1 MWRSRMFWRLFGA
14 LAVLSLASIAFLG
27 IVIVNQAEEY
37 FLQQIEDSLR
47 IKAVLVREALAALP
61 SGQTLQDRVLAM
73 RPKVAMRITLIA
85 ANGDVLADS
94 EEDPQHMEKHD
105 TRPEVIASREA
116 DFGTATRY
124 STTVHQS
131 MMYVALRTD
140 DESQG
145 VAYVRVALPLSRI
158 EGQLRRLRQLVW
170 TAAGVT
176 ALAAMILAF
185 WLARRMTR
193 PLQELTQGA
202 QRIAA
207 GDYGHKVYTG
217 TPDEIGVLAR
227 SFNQMSD
234 RLAAQFAQVEE
245 DRRQLRAILSGMI
258 EGVVALDADQRILFA
273 NDRAAQLL
281 EFHFQPAIGRRFYE
295 VVRLRALHDIVRRA
309 LTEPEAFREE
319 LSWNGRSAKN
329 LMLHGTGLA
338 GSPTPGAVLVV
349 HDISDLRRLEGLRQE
364 FVANVSHELKTP
376 LSVIK
381 ACVETLLAGAV
392 DDPAHRRPFIDQIGN
407 QAERLH
413 ALILDLLSL
422 ARIEGETEIFSFEEV
437 MLDEAVEACLA
448 RYRALAEGK
457 HQRLESNPPAE
468 KTSAWVDE
476 EALGQILDNL
486 VDNAI
491 KYTPS
496 GGWVRVSWHTD
507 NDRICLQVRD
517 TGIGIPEP
525 DRQRIFE
532 RFYRVDKARSRELG
546 GTGLGLA
553 IVKHLTQAMKGSVRA
568 DSQVGQGT
576 TFSLYL
582 PRWRGN

>member
-1 MWRSRMFWRLFGA
+1 MT
-14 LAVLSLASIAFLG
+14 
-27 IVIVNQAEEY
+27 
-37 FLQQIEDSLR
+37 
-47 IKAVLVREALAALP
+47 ALP
-61 SGQTLQDRVLAM
+61 AMLLA
-73 RPKVAMRITLIA
+73 
-85 ANGDVLADS
+85 
-94 EEDPQHMEKHD
+94 
-105 TRPEVIASREA
+105 
-116 DFGTATRY
+116 Y
-124 STTVHQS
+124 
-131 MMYVALRTD
+131 
-140 DESQG
+140 
-145 VAYVRVALPLSRI
+145 
-158 EGQLRRLRQLVW
+158 
-170 TAAGVT
+170 
-176 ALAAMILAF
+176 

-193 PLQELTQGA
+193 PLQELTEGA

-234 RLAAQFAQVEE
+234 HLAAQFAQVEE

-273 NDRAAQLL
+273 NERAAQLL
-281 EFHFQPAIGRRFYE
+281 EFQFQPAIGRRFYE
-295 VVRLRALHDIVRRA
+295 VVRLRALQDVVRRA
-309 LTEPEAFREE
+309 LNEPEAFREE

-437 MLDEAVEACLA
+437 MVDEAVEACLA

-457 HQRLESNPPAE
+457 QQRLESYPPAE
-468 KTSAWVDE
+468 KTSVWVDE

-491 KYTPS
+491 KYTPP
-496 GGWVRVSWHTD
+496 GGCVRVSWHTD
-507 NDRICLQVRD
+507 NDRVCLQVRD

-525 DRQRIFE
+525 DLQRIFE
-532 RFYRVDKARSRELG
+532 RFYRVDKARSREMG

-553 IVKHLTQAMKGSVRA
+553 IVKHLTQAMRGSVRA
-568 DSQVGQGT
+568 DSQVDQGT
-576 TFSLYL
+576 TFSVYL
-582 PRWRGN
+582 PRRRSN